1 MKIVSGEFSLM
12 GSYAAK
18 RWFCKCCF
26 GHSCLTNCTC
36 LASGNACKINLFGIK
51 FLVWIQTDCFEMCHF
66 FYVFPTLAVKWNFTL
81 EPRSSGS
88 TRGSNVLIS
97 HPATFLK
104 IGLKPDIFWDCKS
117 YPNFLG
123 RTETISS
130 ALTISCRQKREL
142 DFLFQFSVYWRLSCS
157 KGDWG
162 FNTKG
167 EFLRNST
174 RTSESSSTAK

>member
-1 MKIVSGEFSLM
+1 MHVKLTYLGSNFWYEF
-12 GSYAAK
+12 K
-18 RWFCKCCF
+18 
-26 GHSCLTNCTC
+26 LTVLTCATC
-36 LASGNACKINLFGIK
+36 LCFSNSGRKMKFHFGASFQ
-51 FLVWIQTDCFEMCHF
+51 WIYQRQQCPHIPPGHF
-66 FYVFPTLAVKWNFTL
+66 PQNWV
-81 EPRSSGS
+81 
-88 TRGSNVLIS
+88 
-97 HPATFLK
+97 
-104 IGLKPDIFWDCKS
+104 KPDIFWDCKS

-142 DFLFQFSVYWRLSCS
+142 DFLFQFSLYWRLSCS

-174 RTSESSSTAK
+174 RTSESSSTTK